1 MREIIDNIFDS
12 VSYWQDKRLLL
23 SAISPEYYRNKNV
36 MIKLLNVTSG
46 AISNGNE
53 AKKDM
58 WNHQVTKYNMGDDIL
73 RNIDPSLLKDFDFA
87 KQAIVRYNRT
97 YLYLDRSL
105 KASRDLAYMA
115 AQYETSDY
123 PQNDPI
129 LSYMPE
135 TLKNDNEISIMATT
149 RNIEN
154 LRFATMLQSNK
165 YFILDIMN
173 LIYDDN
179 IRQKTLQYINKDLL
193 NDKRFVSKLGC
204 FDGLCEK
211 FRGDVV
217 FLSYTVMNDI
227 EILKKIE
234 VFDERILAAALKN
247 PQYESEPDYILTRIF
262 KYIEKF
268 NYDYE
273 ELDSKVKDKKLL
285 HKLFW
290 NLAEVA
296 TQDYI

>member
-1 MREIIDNIFDS
+1 MREVIDNIFNS

-46 AISNGNE
+46 AVSRDNE

-73 RNIDPSLLKDFDFA
+73 KNVHPDLLKDFDFA
-87 KQAIVRYNRT
+87 KQAIVRYNRA

-105 KASRDLAYMA
+105 KASRELAYLA
-115 AQYETSDY
+115 AQYESSDF
-123 PQNDPI
+123 PQNEPI
-129 LSYMPE
+129 LSYMPD

-154 LRFATMLQSNK
+154 LRFATTLQSNK

-179 IRQKTLQYINKDLL
+179 IRQKTLQYINQDLL
-193 NDKRFVSKLGC
+193 HDKRFISKLGI
-204 FDGLCEK
+204 FDELSEEYK
-211 FRGDVV
+211 DDVV
-217 FLSYTVMNDI
+217 FLSYSVINDI
-227 EILKKIE
+227 DALKKIE
-234 VFDERILAAALKN
+234 IFDEKIIAAAFKN
-247 PQYESEPDYILTRIF
+247 SQYQSEPEYVLTRVF
-262 KYIEKF
+262 KYIERF

-273 ELDSKVKDKKLL
+273 ELDRKIKNKKLL
-285 HKLFW
+285 QKIFW
-290 NLAEVA
+290 ELAEIA
-296 TQDYI
+296 TEEFI